1 MAGHF
6 GRPGAVRKGPKKGTR
21 VGSGGQ
27 RRRGL
32 EGKGP
37 TPKAEERTYH
47 PAYKKK
53 VAREAAAVKAAGPK
67 LRGHLHTPEGYELVS
82 GRNPVVEIV
91 ASGIPFSRVFV
102 VGSLANDE
110 RVATVLRAATESG
123 AELIEVTRFELDKM
137 TDGQV
142 HQGIALEIPPYEYV
156 DVEELVALGHDHLE
170 PGLIVALDSVTDP
183 HNLGAAMRSASAFR
197 ADGVLIPE
205 RRSAG
210 VNATVWKVSAGAV
223 ARVPVARE
231 TNLVR
236 ALEDLKAQGYFVVG
250 LDGGGDATVDTL
262 DMADVPLV
270 IVTGSEGKG
279 LSRLVRDTC
288 DVIASIPIASDME
301 SLNAAVATGIALYQI
316 DVKRRNFH
324 QKKA

>member
-6 GRPGAVRKGPKKGTR
+6 GRPGAVRKGVKKGGK

-37 TPKAEERTYH
+37 TPKAEDRTYH
-47 PAYKKK
+47 PAHKKK
-53 VAREAAAVKAAGPK
+53 VAREAAIVKAAGPK
-67 LRGHLHTPEGYELVS
+67 LRGHLHTPEGFELVS

-91 ASGIPFSRVFV
+91 TSGIPFSRVFV
-102 VGSLANDE
+102 VGSLANDD
-110 RVATVLRAATESG
+110 RVATVLQKATESG
-123 AELIEVTRFELDKM
+123 TDLIEVTRQELDKM

-142 HQGIALEIPPYEYV
+142 HQGIAIEIPPYEYA
-156 DVEELVALGHDHLE
+156 DIDELVALGADHLE

-183 HNLGAAMRSASAFR
+183 HNLGASMRSASAFR

-210 VNATVWKVSAGAV
+210 VNATVWKVSAGAA

-236 ALEDLKAQGYFVVG
+236 ALEYLKEHGYFVVG
-250 LDGGGDATVDTL
+250 LAGEGDAQIDTL
-262 DMADVPLV
+262 DMADVPV
-270 IVTGSEGKG
+270 VVVTGSEGKG

-288 DVIASIPIASDME
+288 DVIASIPIASEME
-301 SLNAAVATGIALYQI
+301 SLNAAVATGIALYQL
-316 DVKRRNFH
+316 DVNRRKFH